1 MNVSC
6 PHCGGL
12 IEITELNCKIF
23 RHAIFKNG
31 GIQLNPHASK
41 EECDKVIKD
50 NLVYGCA
57 KPFEIINEK
66 AVKCEYI

>member
-1 MNVSC
+1 
-6 PHCGGL
+6 
-12 IEITELNCKIF
+12 LNCKIF